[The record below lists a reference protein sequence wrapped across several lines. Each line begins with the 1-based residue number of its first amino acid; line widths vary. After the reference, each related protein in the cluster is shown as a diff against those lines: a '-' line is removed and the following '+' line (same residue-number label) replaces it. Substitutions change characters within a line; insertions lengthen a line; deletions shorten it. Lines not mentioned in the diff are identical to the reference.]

1 MISGYS
7 RFLKKIDLDLRFI
20 IIYKHQ
26 IKNENKMEMDN
37 LIISVTGQLQQLG
50 FEKGKHDRPWS
61 KKAEKEYRRF
71 LKLVPVDKRNALYE
85 TLVEDLEN
93 LKKE

>member
-7 RFLKKIDLDLRFI
+7 RFFKKIDLDLRFI
-20 IIYKHQ
+20 IIYKHH
-26 IKNENKMEMDN
+26 IKNENKMDN

-71 LKLVPVDKRNALYE
+71 LKLVPSEKKNFLYE
-85 TLVEDLEN
+85 ELLEDLEN